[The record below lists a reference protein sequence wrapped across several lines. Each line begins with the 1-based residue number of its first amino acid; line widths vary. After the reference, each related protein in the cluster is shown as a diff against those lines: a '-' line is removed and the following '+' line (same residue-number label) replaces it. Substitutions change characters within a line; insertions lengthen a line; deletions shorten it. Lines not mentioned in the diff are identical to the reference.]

1 MKPLLIYDGECG
13 FCLEWIAR
21 WRAATGDRVD
31 YAPYQEAAGQFPD
44 IPRERFAEAVQLRE
58 PDGRW
63 SSGAEAVF
71 RALSYA
77 PGRGWPLALYRRLP
91 GFAWLAEHS
100 YRWVAGHRPAL
111 LRLTRWIL
119 GKRDA
124 S

>member
-13 FCLEWIAR
+13 FCREWIAR
-21 WRAATGDRVD
+21 WRAITGDRVD
-31 YAPYQEAAGQFPD
+31 YAPFQEAAGQFPE
-44 IPRERFAEAVQLRE
+44 IPQERFAEAVQLRE

-77 PGRGWPLALYRRLP
+77 PRLGWASWLYRHIP
-91 GFAWLAEHS
+91 GLAWLAERA
-100 YRWVAGHRPAL
+100 YRWVASHRPAL

-119 GKRDA
+119 GKRDV